1 MKSLLKMAAGVAAL
15 AFVPAMANAQA
26 AATPAPAAATG
37 TGVAVVDLEAAVSN
51 SAAFRSAMTQIEAT
65 YKTQITAL
73 QTRQT
78 ALQTELTPLRTEI
91 ENLQKNPATPK
102 ATLDAKVAAFQQKGQ
117 AAQAE
122 LQRLAAPIARPQ
134 AYVKE
139 QIGAKVEQAL
149 KAAMNAKKVGLVIAP
164 EAVVAVQG
172 GSDLTPDVV
181 TQLNALV
188 PSASITPPANWQPGQ
203 GDQQAAPAGR

>member
-1 MKSLLKMAAGVAAL
+1 MKSFLKTAAGAAAL
-15 AFVPAMANAQA
+15 ALLPVAANAQA
-26 AATPAPAAATG
+26 AAAPAAAN
-37 TGVAVVDLEAAVSN
+37 TGVAVVDLEGAVSN
-51 SAAFRSAMTQIEAT
+51 SAAYRTAMSQMETT
-65 YKTQITAL
+65 YKAQFTAL

-78 ALQTELTPLRTEI
+78 ALQGELAPLRTEI

-102 ATLDAKVAAFQQKGQ
+102 ATLEAKIAAFQQKGQ

-149 KAAMNAKKVGLVIAP
+149 KAAMTAKKIGLVIGP

-188 PSASITPPANWQPGQ
+188 PSVSITPPANWQPGQ
-203 GDQQAAPAGR
+203 SEQAAAPAGR